1 MPPPG
6 RVLLITGPMGSGKSS
21 LAEYLSEQLGWDRL
35 SEDAYWVENGWG
47 SERRSP
53 AQEQLVQ
60 RQVVLDLLAI
70 CGLGRSAVLEFILYS
85 DPPNP
90 LTAYEKALTDHFVA
104 VDVVVMKPTVPTIL
118 RRIATRGR
126 PRDVQHL
133 SERRREVEHQIRILE
148 SDAMSSRRTID
159 TTDLSVDETYRILRL
174 EGIGL
179 A

>member
-1 MPPPG
+1 M
-6 RVLLITGPMGSGKSS
+6 
-21 LAEYLSEQLGWDRL
+21 
-35 SEDAYWVENGWG
+35 
-47 SERRSP
+47 
-53 AQEQLVQ
+53 
-60 RQVVLDLLAI
+60 
-70 CGLGRSAVLEFILYS
+70 
-85 DPPNP
+85 
-90 LTAYEKALTDHFVA
+90 TAYEKALTDHFVA
-104 VDVVVMKPTVPTIL
+104 VDVVVLKPTVPAIL

-133 SERRREVEHQIRILE
+133 SERRRKVEHQIRILA

>member
-1 MPPPG
+1 
-6 RVLLITGPMGSGKSS
+6 V
-21 LAEYLSEQLGWDRL
+21 
-35 SEDAYWVENGWG
+35 
-47 SERRSP
+47 
-53 AQEQLVQ
+53 
-60 RQVVLDLLAI
+60 VVL
-70 CGLGRSAVLEFILYS
+70 
-85 DPPNP
+85 
-90 LTAYEKALTDHFVA
+90 
-104 VDVVVMKPTVPTIL
+104 KPTVPAIL